1 MSCETRH
8 HLQFLAQFFA
18 EQTGQP
24 LPADFFAAALNRTQ
38 HVPLE
43 RNDIVDRIVTK
54 LKEAYEAA
62 QQNWRMRPRRI
73 GATSCTTVTD
83 DLFHRW
89 AYAVMLGHEYLQR
102 TVAARALMNTDDLAK
117 GSSTSAAQ
125 PNRTWIEPGSPEEL
139 FNPDLDQREWCRWV
153 LNLDETSQRYIAER
167 MNQTFRQHAH
177 RPDDLTAFPD
187 NALLTAMSQVPPVP
201 IDPGK
206 AYLAMCTQCA
216 QGQILPPTPAEME
229 NLMASKFVDSN
240 TALAVF
246 GGTSVE
252 RAALLISS
260 SLRRWSNIQAA
271 VREGRKVSGGQPL
284 ARLANFVVLGPPG
297 TGKTTMMRELAI
309 GMPWRLPDGTVGC
322 GLPFMEIN
330 ATGATD
336 AAEIIGRAT
345 LDQQGITMVVP
356 PVVALAAVGGV
367 ILVNEA
373 YNRQLFEGL
382 HSMMEGVDPS
392 GNRRATLQHAG
403 GTARVAISPG
413 TVFAVTANPTPNQ
426 PLAYA
431 AFFDRASVL
440 YLPAPDPTEQ
450 RQLFLRVALGTS
462 VGSLLDLIPTD
473 SQLRGEIQHYA
484 RQQRIPDTHLGF
496 LDLPPSLQAKVLHAV
511 DKRYGP
517 QVMNLMQTVT
527 AVNANLAE
535 EIGPD
540 AYIGART
547 VVSWVRNLIN
557 NEGHVVEGTLEGLL
571 AGFGMP
577 EDQVKTMLAAH
588 RTVFGVLGGS

>member
-8 HLQFLAQFFA
+8 HLQFLARFFA
-18 EQTGQP
+18 EKSKQWIP
-24 LPADFFAAALNRTQ
+24 EEFFAVALNKTQ
-38 HVPLE
+38 HVSLE
-43 RNDIVDRIVTK
+43 RNDIVDTIVAE
-54 LKEAYEAA
+54 LKKAYEAE
-62 QQNWRMRPRRI
+62 QQNRQMHRRRI

-83 DLFHRW
+83 ELFHRW
-89 AYAVMLGHEYLQR
+89 AYAVMLAHEYLQG
-102 TVAARALMNTDDLAK
+102 TVGSRALMNTDDLAT

-125 PNRTWIEPGSPEEL
+125 PNQTRIEPGSPEEL
-139 FNPDLDQREWCRWV
+139 FNPDVDQREWCNWV
-153 LNLDETSQRYIAER
+153 LNLDERDQTYIAKR
-167 MNQTFRQHAH
+167 MNQAFARHAH
-177 RPDDLTAFPD
+177 RRDDLRAFPD

-201 IDPGK
+201 IDPGQ

-216 QGQILPPTPAEME
+216 QGQILPPTPAQMQH
-229 NLMASKFVDSN
+229 LIASKFVDLK

-252 RAALLISS
+252 RTALSIASA
-260 SLRRWSNIQAA
+260 LRRWSGIQTA

-309 GMPWRLPDGTVGC
+309 GMPWCLPDGTVGC

-356 PVVALAAVGGV
+356 PVIALAAVGGV

-440 YLPAPDPTEQ
+440 YLPAPDPAEQ
-450 RQLFLRVALGTS
+450 RQLFLRVALGTC

-484 RQQRIPDTHLGF
+484 RQQGIPDTHLGF
-496 LDLPPSLQAKVLHAV
+496 LDLPPSLQGKVLNAV
-511 DKRYGP
+511 DKRCGA

-527 AVNANLAE
+527 TINASLAE

-547 VVSWVRNLIN
+547 VVSWVGHLIN

-577 EDQVKTMLAAH
+577 EDQAKAMLAAH